1 MHNYGSDGTRQH
13 HWALKSE
20 DKIPERK
27 NIILDLRGSPLRS
40 AKSVLQRVHVGCHV
54 TCMLL
59 TVQLSYLCSAGRK
72 PAYLCSADRGSAYLC
87 SAGTEPAYLCTANRW
102 SPLSWLKMHKS
113 SGPKVFGSWGW
124 GLEASEGCTGQ
135 YSLSAF
141 VKLWPG
147 FETRLCWN
155 PLGWTLISVQVYGLV
170 ILP

>member
-59 TVQLSYLCSAGRK
+59 TVQLSYLCSAG
-72 PAYLCSADRGSAYLC
+72 
-87 SAGTEPAYLCTANRW
+87 TEPAYLCTANRW
-102 SPLSWLKMHKS
+102 SPLTWLKMHKS